1 MDNNNKSDF
10 IDLLNEQ
17 EPHIFKYILDSLSD
31 IPNNLSK
38 DETIDF
44 IVSNYEINEI
54 EGLIEEY
61 NVFEIE
67 TTETLNGLDEEVL
80 DLVLI
85 TLRVPENDLEE
96 QISYIISNNSA
107 DKIDAVILE
116 CESKAVLI
124 ESLEETDDD
133 EFSLIADHFNL
144 SDMGDKEYIIYHIIE
159 HYNLSQIKTAIEIA
173 DKKMVFYNEMIGFD
187 DDVFSFICFNYSS
200 LDYHSFKSLENK
212 PSREEKAFY
221 LIQNHSPYELNQ
233 KAVYF
238 MNKYTLFNQLNSLD
252 EVYFRILIN
261 NMDAYSFFVN
271 RLDIIFNLLINYS
284 DYIVYIELDKA
295 KTRFKGYDELR
306 NLDDK
311 KLLFLANYLN
321 APEDMIERWIEVSD
335 FDENIFKD
343 YDINPRNH
351 IISFKIKD
359 KEEVKS
365 TENRLFKFNNYFN
378 QNELVLSPKE
388 EIAYY
393 IFMNK
398 EIDEITEGLNS
409 FPNVIVDS
417 NGEVLKKYSD
427 KGEDNPSSDYLK
439 DFGNDDFKSDFINEN
454 DDGGLLNLNTYY
466 SEDDVETAV
475 DDSKEDSDNDGI
487 KINIDEG
494 SDDSSDD
501 KIKINVKDD
510 SNDDGIKINIE
521 DESNDEESEIKVNIK
536 DSEDHP
542 HNETHDDETIT
553 VEPSK
558 DEYTKVLT
566 NLDEDIFKILIRKL
580 SITESNKVSIIDY
593 IVNNYDYWEIDE
605 KIRLIEFKLDE
616 YKLLNSLDDVAL
628 EALLNEFSKGPQL
641 NSRFEK
647 TEYLIDNFSFSYI
660 KRNLNKVERE
670 IKSIRRSLID
680 EDLFFEIAT
689 WFKLP
694 LHATKE
700 EQIDYLLLNYP
711 LRRIKLAIA
720 YFERKSQAKDV
731 LGNILED
738 KFNIRECPYCG
749 AKVRADDKFCTRCGH
764 KLSVTV
770 NID

>member
-54 EGLIEEY
+54 EDLIEEY

-67 TTETLNGLDEEVL
+67 TTEALNGLDEEVL

-107 DKIDAVILE
+107 DKINAVILE

-133 EFSLIADHFNL
+133 EFELIADHFNL

-295 KTRFKGYDELR
+295 KARFKGYDELR

-359 KEEVKS
+359 KKEVKT
-365 TENRLFKFNNYFN
+365 TESRRFKFNNYFT

-466 SEDDVETAV
+466 SDDNAETAD
-475 DDSKEDSDNDGI
+475 DDSDDENNVNIKDDSDDGI
-487 KINIDEG
+487 KIKIEDD
-494 SDDSSDD
+494 SDDE
-501 KIKINVKDD
+501 IKVNTK
-510 SNDDGIKINIE
+510 DDGIKINIE

-536 DSEDHP
+536 DSEDNSY
-542 HNETHDDETIT
+542 NETSDDETIT

-580 SITESNKVSIIDY
+580 YITESNKVSIIDY
-593 IVNNYDYWEIDE
+593 IVNNYNYWEIDE

-641 NSRFEK
+641 NSRFDK
-647 TEYLIDNFSFSYI
+647 IEYLIDNFSFSYI
-660 KRNLNKVERE
+660 KRNLNKVNRE

-680 EDLFFEIAT
+680 EDIFFEIAT